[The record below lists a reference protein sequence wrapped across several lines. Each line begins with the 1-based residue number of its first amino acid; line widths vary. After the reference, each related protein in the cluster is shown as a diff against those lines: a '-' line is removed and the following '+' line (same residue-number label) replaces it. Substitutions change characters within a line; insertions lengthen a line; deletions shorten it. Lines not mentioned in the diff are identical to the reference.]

1 MIRIVAAL
9 GIAATIAAGVQGYRM
24 GYAAAEADQNAAL
37 LAQIE
42 AGRKLDQ
49 ERRRIAAERDSLAR
63 QLEDEANA
71 DPVVVDRCLPPER
84 VLRLNRLR

>member
-9 GIAATIAAGVQGYRM
+9 GVAATIAAGFQGYRM
-24 GYAAAEADQNAAL
+24 GYVAAEADQNAAL

-71 DPVVVDRCLPPER
+71 DPVFVDRCLSPER